1 MILQI
6 VDGRVVASGEKRLP
20 GRFETGKYGKIRD
33 TPDRR
38 CPAERPWREARK
50 SILKSG
56 TYNN

>member
-50 SILKSG
+50 SIL
-56 TYNN
+56 